1 MKLNRLADLK
11 EYDAAGHFDM
21 KGFRLQ
27 GFDASDAQNF
37 WVGLSYFL
45 PGGGT
50 SHSAT
55 PLEKVY
61 VGMEGELTI
70 VTDEGE
76 DVLKPLD
83 SCYLAPNEGRSI
95 INRTN
100 KIASIL
106 VIMPYPSE
114 D

>member
-1 MKLNRLADLK
+1 MKVNRLTDLK
-11 EYDAAGHFDM
+11 EYEAKGHFDM

-27 GFDASDAQNF
+27 GFDASDSENF

-50 SHSAT
+50 THTAT

-61 VGMEGELTI
+61 VGIEGELTV
-70 VTDEGE
+70 VTDNGE
-76 DVLKPLD
+76 DVLRPMD

-100 KIASIL
+100 KIATIL
-106 VIMPYPSE
+106 VIMPYSLE

>member
-1 MKLNRLADLK
+1 MQINRLADVK
-11 EYDAAGHFDM
+11 EYEAKGHVDM

-27 GFDASDAQNF
+27 GFEASDAENF

-50 SHSAT
+50 THTAT
-55 PLEKVY
+55 AIEKVY
-61 VGMEGELTI
+61 VGVEGELTI
-70 VTDEGE
+70 ITDQDE
-76 DVLKPLD
+76 DIIRPMDSVYLK
-83 SCYLAPNEGRSI
+83 PNEGRSI

-100 KIASIL
+100 KIATIL
-106 VIMPYPSE
+106 VVMPYPPK

>member
-1 MKLNRLADLK
+1 MKINRLGDLK
-11 EYDAAGHFDM
+11 EYEAKGHFDM

-27 GFDASDAQNF
+27 GFDASDTENF

-50 SHSAT
+50 THTAT
-55 PLEKVY
+55 PIEKVY
-61 VGMEGELTI
+61 VGVEGELTI
-70 VTDEGE
+70 IADDSEE
-76 DVLKPLD
+76 VLRPMD
-83 SCYLAPNEGRSI
+83 SCYLEPNEGRSI

-100 KIASIL
+100 KVATIL
-106 VIMPYPSE
+106 VIMPYPPK

>member
-1 MKLNRLADLK
+1 MKVNRLADLK
-11 EYDAAGHFDM
+11 EYEAKGHFDM

-27 GFDASDAQNF
+27 GFDASDSKNF

-50 SHSAT
+50 THTQT

-61 VGMEGELTI
+61 VGVEGELTI
-70 VTDEGE
+70 VTDDDEN
-76 DVLKPLD
+76 VLTPMD
-83 SCYLAPNEGRSI
+83 SCYLAPNEARSI

-100 KIASIL
+100 TIASIL
-106 VIMPYPSE
+106 VIMPYPPK

>member
-1 MKLNRLADLK
+1 MKVNRLADLQ
-11 EYDAAGHFDM
+11 EYEASGHFDM

-27 GFDASDAQNF
+27 GFDASNTENF
-37 WVGLSYFL
+37 WTGLSYFL

-50 SHSAT
+50 THTAT

-61 VGMEGELTI
+61 VGIEGNLTI
-70 VTDEGE
+70 VTDDDETTIGH
-76 DVLKPLD
+76 LD
-83 SCYLAPNEGRSI
+83 SVFLAPNEGRSI

-106 VIMPYPSE
+106 VIMPYPKN

>member
-1 MKLNRLADLK
+1 MKVNRLADLQ
-11 EYDAAGHFDM
+11 EYEAPGHFDM

-27 GFDASDAQNF
+27 GFDASDLKISGQ
-37 WVGLSYFL
+37 GYPYFL

-50 SHSAT
+50 THAAT

-61 VGMEGELTI
+61 VGIEGNLTI
-70 VTDEGE
+70 VTDDDETTLGH
-76 DVLKPLD
+76 LD
-83 SCYLAPNEGRSI
+83 SVYLAPNEGRSI

-106 VIMPYPSE
+106 VIMPYPPK

>member
-1 MKLNRLADLK
+1 MKVNRLADVQ
-11 EYDAAGHFDM
+11 EYEAKGHFDM

-27 GFDASDAQNF
+27 GFDASDCKNF
-37 WVGLSYFL
+37 HVGLSYFL

-50 SHSAT
+50 THTAT

-61 VGMEGELTI
+61 VGVEGELTI
-70 VTDEGE
+70 VTDDGE
-76 DVLKPLD
+76 DVLRPLD
-83 SCYLAPNEGRSI
+83 SCYLAPSEGRSI

-106 VIMPYPSE
+106 VIMPYPPAE
-114 D
+114 